1 VVCVAIEHE
10 DKPRSMQFGYLTTC
24 LLAYQCAC
32 HLPAFLLL
40 PGAALYPSSLLQSVY
55 ADLLAKT
62 YGNPHSAAAASTSPE
77 ALSSGAASGGPSSS
91 SSGTRVGPAAA
102 SEAVMEQAAL
112 AVLSHF
118 NADPA
123 EYQVVF
129 TRCGA
134 LVDRGVVEASTVW
147 PALSS
152 MPVVVGECAVLTV
165 RLLHGVMR

>member
-1 VVCVAIEHE
+1 MCCALHCT
-10 DKPRSMQFGYLTTC
+10 QLTC
-24 LLAYQCAC
+24 LPPG
-32 HLPAFLLL
+32 LPACLPACVLL

-55 ADLLAKT
+55 ADLLTKT

-77 ALSSGAASGGPSSS
+77 ALSSGTASSGSSS

-112 AVLSHF
+112 AVLSHL

-129 TRCGA
+129 TRC
-134 LVDRGVVEASTVW
+134 AST
-147 PALSS
+147 
-152 MPVVVGECAVLTV
+152 G
-165 RLLHGVMR
+165 